1 MGVAPILREIRAYA
15 RGYAQSAKEAVT
27 FGLGLGQPQSYRKVK
42 AMSLPYFPMFP
53 TDFEAKTSHL
63 TLAEDGAYNRL
74 LRLMWMTPGCS
85 LPDDDK
91 WIMRRMRVD
100 QSTFDDVVLI
110 VIDEFCTRE
119 NGRVSNAKLTRVFT
133 SSNDAHQKRVSAG
146 SKGGKAKALNTND
159 SSSSNAQAKPKQPEP
174 EPEPY
179 KKEDTNVSLSVSPPA
194 IDDVAIAVS
203 AYNVTASRV
212 GWPVVQK
219 LSPARR
225 AAISAR
231 LKEAGG
237 SEGWNVALSKAEASP
252 FLTGQTSRTFRASFD
267 FLTNASN
274 FTKLMEGN
282 YDPRNSNGTEPNAR
296 TGHGIGSGTADAF
309 ASVAADMQRRQN
321 EGR

>member
-1 MGVAPILREIRAYA
+1 MSKTPFMPLWVSDFLGDTLDLDATEIGAYMLLLM
-15 RGYAQSAKEAVT
+15 AQWNRDGE
-27 FGLGLGQPQSYRKVK
+27 
-42 AMSLPYFPMFP
+42 SLPADDKKLQRVARCGRNWPKVWGNIERFFKADEQGVYS
-53 TDFEAKTSHL
+53 K
-63 TLAEDGAYNRL
+63 R
-74 LRLMWMTPGCS
+74 LRLEAQNVAA
-85 LPDDDK
+85 K
-91 WIMRRMRVD
+91 
-100 QSTFDDVVLI
+100 
-110 VIDEFCTRE
+110 RE
-119 NGRVSNAKLTRVFT
+119 VNKHNGGR
-133 SSNDAHQKRVSAG
+133 
-146 SKGGKAKALNTND
+146 GGKAKALKTNNVD
-159 SSSSNAQAKPKQPEP
+159 LANATNPLKRKATIP

-194 IDDVAIAVS
+194 IDDVALAVS

-282 YDPRNSNGTEPNAR
+282 YDQRNSNAPHRSGASSQAGERIDPALERIAR
-296 TGHGIGSGTADAF
+296 LAGVVQTPGDGGL
-309 ASVAADMQRRQN
+309 
-321 EGR
+321 